1 MVSTSKFKK
10 TKLSKRDW
18 MSIRL
23 KIINVVFY
31 CLRKPRLKHSEKTG
45 SHRFTL
51 VEPDF
56 LVKLFTLARL
66 K

>member
-45 SHRFTL
+45 SIKL
-51 VEPDF
+51 NLCEPVF
-56 LVKLFTLARL
+56 LVKLLLLARL